1 MAAHDLNV
9 CVRDRFLSVSNSIC
23 AHSLDAHAYDDEFKP
38 ACLSKM
44 CIISAAHA
52 MTTIYKRM
60 YYVLCYVA
68 RG

>member
-44 CIISAAHA
+44 CIISAACNDN
-52 MTTIYKRM
+52 Y
-60 YYVLCYVA
+60 L
-68 RG
+68 